1 MGEGEGPQ
9 KGVHLQTRPD
19 VLDQVLARRVAGT
32 TSRAVAGNTRTR
44 SGCCDCARGTSSA
57 ACRSRRRWVGCDST
71 RPPQTSETSTASTS
85 GRARPTWSA
94 GSGCTCAVLRLSS
107 SGAHHHA
114 GRQALHRPAAEGR
127 GRHGTGQ
134 PPAGHPEADVL
145 AGHLG
150 RQAVRLDVRT
160 TKNTEG
166 REFPFDVCPELR
178 DMLEQQ
184 RDYTKR
190 VEQARGQIVPWVFH
204 RDTGQRVRSLYGSW
218 RSACRKAGSPWR
230 IPHDFRRTAVR
241 NLVRACVPERVAMM
255 LTGHKLAEAVAVTKT
270 VTIRPS
276 RRVRRMPKSS

>member
-145 AGHLG
+145 AGHLEG
-150 RQAVRLDVRT
+150 DKQYASTCARRRTPRAGSSPSMSAPSFATCSSSSGSTRSALSRPEARSCRGSSIVTLANVSEAFTARGDQRAERRAPHGGFRT
-160 TKNTEG
+160 TSGEPQYGTSS
-166 REFPFDVCPELR
+166 V
-178 DMLEQQ
+178 
-184 RDYTKR
+184 R
-190 VEQARGQIVPWVFH
+190 V
-204 RDTGQRVRSLYGSW
+204 S
-218 RSACRKAGSPWR
+218 RSAWR
-230 IPHDFRRTAVR
+230 
-241 NLVRACVPERVAMM
+241 
-255 LTGHKLAEAVAVTKT
+255 
-270 VTIRPS
+270 
-276 RRVRRMPKSS
+276 